1 MNRAKIFIAFTFLL
15 AFAVCVSAQNIAG
28 KYEGLANVVPFGK
41 LPIKAEMR
49 EKNGKISGSFETP
62 LGAANIIEGVF
73 SDGNLKLIIDAG
85 GDDINFNGKFD
96 GGKLKGEVVG
106 DLLKG
111 TFELTRTG
119 DAAPEPDFSYVY
131 SQSKEKW
138 REDLRFIAEE
148 IPKRHKNAFHFV
160 SCENFEKAVADLDK
174 QIPVLNDTQIVFGF
188 AKLFAMIGDGHTALY
203 WNWVYGA
210 VPMRLFWFGKE
221 LRVVKTDAN
230 FPRTNGAKVVKIGG
244 VPIEEIYKR
253 SQPYISQDETPQF
266 ILEANAA
273 MLVYPA
279 FLSQI
284 GAAKSN
290 EKAVYEFVDAKGK
303 RFSLELAAVSTDKIQ
318 WVYPYE
324 TAPLWLSNEDKPLAY
339 KYLPDSQT
347 VYMQFQSYPRRKEF
361 KKFSDDFFAFLDK
374 TEIKKLVFDLRLNG
388 GGDFTRGRD
397 FFIKQLKERKN
408 LTEKGKLFVIAGR
421 RTFSAGM
428 SNAADFRN
436 EFGAILVGEPTGQKP
451 NGFSENRNFRLP
463 NSHFDAAVSTEI
475 YKFAETDTPGLIP
488 DRLIE
493 PDWNS
498 TKAGRDPAMEWIL
511 NYSAVK

>member
-1 MNRAKIFIAFTFLL
+1 MNQANISIALTFLL
-15 AFAVCVSAQNIAG
+15 ALAVCGSAQNIAG
-28 KYEGLANVVPFGK
+28 KYEGLANVVPFGR

-62 LGAANIIEGVF
+62 LGAATIIEGVF
-73 SDGNLKLIIDAG
+73 SDGVLKLIIDAG

-111 TFELTRTG
+111 IFELTRTG
-119 DAAPEPDFSYVY
+119 DAATESDFSYIY

-160 SCENFEKAVADLDK
+160 SREKFEKAVADLDK

-188 AKLFAMIGDGHTALY
+188 AKLFAMIGDGHTSLH
-203 WNWVYGA
+203 WNWAYGE
-210 VPMRLFWFGKE
+210 VPLRLFWFGKE
-221 LRVVKTDAN
+221 LRVVKTDVR
-230 FPRTNGAKVVKIGG
+230 FPRTNGAKIVKIGG
-244 VPIEEIYKR
+244 IPVEEIYKR
-253 SQPYISQDETPQF
+253 SQEYISQDETPQF
-266 ILEANAA
+266 ILEATAA
-273 MLVYPA
+273 MLAYPS

-290 EKAVYEFVDAKGK
+290 DKAFYEFIEAKGK
-303 RFSLELAAVSTDKIQ
+303 RFSLELAAVLQDKIE
-318 WVYPYE
+318 WIYPYKI
-324 TAPLWLSNEDKPLAY
+324 APLWLSNEDKPLAY
-339 KYLPDSQT
+339 KYLSDSKL
-347 VYMQFQSYPRRKEF
+347 VYVQFQSYPRRKGF
-361 KKFSDDFFAFLDK
+361 KKFSDDLFAFLDK
-374 TEIKKLVFDLRLNG
+374 TEINKLVFDLRLNG
-388 GGDFTRGRD
+388 GGDFTRGSD
-397 FFIKQLKERKN
+397 FFIKQLKERKKM
-408 LTEKGKLFVIAGR
+408 TEKGKFFVIAGR

-436 EFGAILVGEPTGQKP
+436 ELGAIIVGEPTGQKP
-451 NGFSENRNFRLP
+451 NGYSENRNFRLP

-488 DRLIE
+488 DKLIE
-493 PDWNS
+493 PEWNLMQ
-498 TKAGRDPAMEWIL
+498 AGRDSAMEWIL
-511 NYSAVK
+511 AYSVVK